1 MSPWRRLQPNAH
13 KDCQGT
19 CFGNATRDQCGVCF
33 VEGDGHVANSGKD
46 CTGLCGGKA
55 VVDECGQCVLGTT
68 GREFNA
74 AKDCAGQ
81 CFGGRLPTDPY
92 DRTIIVTYIL
102 ITRTQQVI
110 RIT

>member
-1 MSPWRRLQPNAH
+1 MQAKSH

-19 CFGNATRDQCGVCF
+19 CLGNATSDECGVCY

-46 CTGLCGGKA
+46 CTGMCGGKA

-81 CFGGRLPTDPY
+81 CFGNRLPTDPY
-92 DRTIIVTYIL
+92 HNLLPIPPLKNNHQNYCFF
-102 ITRTQQVI
+102 
-110 RIT
+110 